1 MRNQVDPTV
10 LPEQVLGALISLC
23 QQHGVR
29 DMALFGSAA
38 GEGFNP
44 ETSDIDI
51 LIEFDP
57 ASVTYRKYLDLET
70 YLQSLFPRKIEIV
83 TTDGISPYI
92 LPYISREV
100 VWV

>member
-1 MRNQVDPTV
+1 MTERDEIVSVLRNEVQGVQDRFGVMRM
-10 LPEQVLGALISLC
+10 G
-23 QQHGVR
+23 
-29 DMALFGSAA
+29 LFGSVARNEA
-38 GEGFNP
+38 ND
-44 ETSDIDI
+44 TSDIDI